1 MKKLI
6 FISCL
11 IIIASMSVL
20 IVSASYIGHNMDVP
34 KYCGNNTEGHFS
46 DMHDKFPKHNDH
58 DYTSSIEVQGNSIN
72 SIITH
77 ILD

>member
-6 FISCL
+6 FLSCL
-11 IIIASMSVL
+11 IIIVSMSVL
-20 IVSASYIGHNMDVP
+20 IVSASYIGHDMDVP
-34 KYCGNNTEGHFS
+34 KYCDNNSDGHFS

-58 DYTSSIEVQGNSIN
+58 DYISAIEVQGNSVN

>member
-6 FISCL
+6 FLSCL
-11 IIIASMSVL
+11 IIIVSMSVL
-20 IVSASYIGHNMDVP
+20 IVSASYIGHDMDVP
-34 KYCGNNTEGHFS
+34 KYSDADGHFS

-58 DYTSSIEVQGNSIN
+58 DYISASEVQGNSVN

-77 ILD
+77 IMD

>member
-6 FISCL
+6 FLSCL

-20 IVSASYIGHNMDVP
+20 IVSASYIGHDMDVP
-34 KYCGNNTEGHFS
+34 KYSDADGHFS

-58 DYTSSIEVQGNSIN
+58 DYISAIEVQGNSVN

-77 ILD
+77 IMD

>member
-6 FISCL
+6 FLSCL

-34 KYCGNNTEGHFS
+34 KYCDSNTDGHFS
-46 DMHDKFPKHNDH
+46 DMHNEFPKHNDR
-58 DYTSSIEVQGNSIN
+58 DYISSIEVQGNSVN

-77 ILD
+77 IMD